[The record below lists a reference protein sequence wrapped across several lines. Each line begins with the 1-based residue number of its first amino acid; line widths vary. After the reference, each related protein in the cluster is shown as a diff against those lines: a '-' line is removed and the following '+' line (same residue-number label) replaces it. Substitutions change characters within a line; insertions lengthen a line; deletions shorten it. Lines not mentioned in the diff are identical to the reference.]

1 MYPDPTP
8 EELERERLEQALFVE
23 LIRLAPEGTE
33 LFITNDS
40 WDGLPALLGD
50 RMTKRV
56 AENYEDWVVAL
67 TPDSRQFLAD
77 QALLDNIQG
86 MFVHFYLLA
95 QGQELVAS
103 YDRMCTVVLAPEFPE
118 YGRLV
123 TDYGDRL
130 GCII

>member
-1 MYPDPTP
+1 MYPDPTS
-8 EELERERLEQALFVE
+8 EELERERLEQVLFIE

-50 RMTKRV
+50 RMTRRV
-56 AENYEDWVVAL
+56 ADNYEDWIVAL
-67 TPDSRQFLAD
+67 TPDSRRFLVD

-86 MFVHFYLLA
+86 AFVHFSLLA

-123 TDYGDRL
+123 AYYSGRL
-130 GCII
+130 DCII